1 MNAIDLLLNRNSA
14 ARLTEPAPTGA
25 AREQIFRAA
34 LRAPDHGRL
43 RPWRFL
49 VVEGDDRLRFGE
61 LLAEVNAV
69 DDPALD
75 AAARGRIRDK
85 ALRAPLL
92 VLVTARLREHPKV
105 PEIEQLLSAGC
116 AALNMLL
123 AAEALGFGG
132 MWRSGAVIYRPE
144 TLRGLGLDP
153 ERERL
158 VGVLYLGTVLGE
170 RKPLPEEDPADFF
183 APWPPR

>member
-1 MNAIDLLLNRNSA
+1 VNPIDLLLNRNSA
-14 ARLTEPAPTGA
+14 ARLTDPAPTGA

-49 VVEGDDRLRFGE
+49 VVEGEDRGRFGD
-61 LLAEVNAV
+61 LMAEVTAL
-69 DDPALD
+69 DDPGMD
-75 AAARGRIRDK
+75 AAARARVRDK

-92 VLVTARLREHPKV
+92 VLVAARLQAHPKI

-170 RKPLPEEDPADFF
+170 RKPLPEEDPADYFST
-183 APWPPR
+183 WPPA